1 MIPVSVTQT
10 DPKRAPGAAPAEDV
24 NPPFGTLDLGLYAM
38 TVFAWSTSW
47 LALKWQVGVVDP
59 QVSLV
64 WRFSLAALLML
75 TICALSRRRLR
86 FPFRLHLRF
95 AAMGVLLFSTNFL
108 MFYYAAFHL
117 VSGLLSV
124 VFSTASVTNIL
135 MNTLVRRQP
144 LKPRVMLG
152 ASFGI
157 TGIGCLFWPEIGGQE
172 LGGPALVGLGLGIA
186 GTLCF
191 SAGNMISA
199 ANQKEGIPVFSAN
212 AIGMV
217 YGALNCL
224 LISLIAGS
232 EFIIEPNLRYIGSLF
247 WLACISTVLAFC
259 AYLTLLGR
267 IGADKAGYA
276 TVLFPVFA
284 LIISTV
290 VEGYL
295 WTPIAFFGVALVAV
309 GNIIILSRPKPRVKP
324 RQPMI

>member
-1 MIPVSVTQT
+1 VSLSDTNPSRT
-10 DPKRAPGAAPAEDV
+10 PASS
-24 NPPFGTLDLGLYAM
+24 FGTVDFGLYAA
-38 TVFAWSTSW
+38 TIFAWSTSW

-64 WRFSLAALLML
+64 WRFSLAACLML
-75 TICALSRRRLR
+75 ALCKLRGQPLR
-86 FPFRLHLRF
+86 FPLRLHLRF

-108 MFYYAAFHL
+108 LFYYAAYGL

-124 VFSTASVTNIL
+124 IFSTASVTNIL
-135 MNTLVRRQP
+135 MNTLVLRQP
-144 LKPRVMLG
+144 LRPRVAFGALLG
-152 ASFGI
+152 IAGI
-157 TGIGCLFWPEIGGQE
+157 ACLFWPEISDQVSAHA
-172 LGGPALVGLGLGIA
+172 LGGPALIGLGLGVA

-199 ANQKEGIPVFSAN
+199 SIQKGGVPVFSAN

-217 YGALNCL
+217 YGSINCL
-224 LISLIAGS
+224 IISLIAGS
-232 EFIIEPNLRYIGSLF
+232 EFIFEPTLRYVGSLF
-247 WLACISTVLAFC
+247 WLVGISTVMAFY

-276 TVLFPVFA
+276 TVIFPVFA
-284 LIISTV
+284 LVISAV
-290 VEGYL
+290 MEGYQWSAL
-295 WTPIAFFGVALVAV
+295 SFAGMALVAI